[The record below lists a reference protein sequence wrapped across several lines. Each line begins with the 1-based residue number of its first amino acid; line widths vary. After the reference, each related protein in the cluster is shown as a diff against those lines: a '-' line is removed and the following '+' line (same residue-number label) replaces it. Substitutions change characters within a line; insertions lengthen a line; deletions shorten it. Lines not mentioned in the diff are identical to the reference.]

1 MATPKEIRDW
11 GRDNGWE
18 VGTRGRLSQELQ
30 DAYYKSHKPPAK
42 RKPKESG
49 LVLTPTGIKPTPK
62 RKRRPKVPPE
72 YDNEFRVDGPVE
84 LDWEIRTSMTFNRR
98 EINAGTE
105 LSIKGVRG
113 RFRFIRHIKK
123 PDGTEWIDVW
133 GGAAHYEAWR
143 SFRPEQIRTVHR
155 INKTDRNVLRDRAA
169 AKKVA

>member
-11 GRDNGWE
+11 GRDNGWP

-42 RKPKESG
+42 KKDSG
-49 LVLTPTGIKPTPK
+49 LVLTPTGIKPK
-62 RKRRPKVPPE
+62 RKRRPKCPPE
-72 YDNEFRVDGPVE
+72 YDNEFRIDGPVE
-84 LDWEIRTSMTFNRR
+84 LDWTITTSMTHNRR
-98 EINAGTE
+98 EIHAGTE

-113 RFRFIRHIKK
+113 RYRFIRHIAK

-133 GGAAHYEAWR
+133 GGPAHYESWR

-155 INKTDRNVLRDRAA
+155 INKTDKNVLAERKA
-169 AKKVA
+169 AKAA